1 MNKIRRI
8 YPRFEDIFM
17 SALLTGGMKCFMTV
31 AAALLLS
38 AAWGSDMLSVSSCSQ
53 APVIDGKLDDPC
65 WKTALKLDKFHLRGK
80 GSVDFTTTVRITYD
94 EKNLYLGFECG
105 SPPGKKSIVADVT
118 KKSGRVFE
126 DDSMEIMV
134 DPFRT
139 GDRYYHFIVNA
150 NGAVYDAVRGQGG
163 IVADGAWNSEA
174 CAASKIRGTS
184 WDSEVKIPFHS
195 LELQGK
201 GNVWSFNFARNIYR
215 PNRLASIVPGGVFHS
230 AGHFVPVSGFNIEQD
245 CFAWKIMPPRITS
258 GKMVRDKLRF
268 SAGTQLTNPT
278 ASEQEKI
285 VSFVMIPEKGGKIAA
300 AEKSVKFKA
309 NGT

>member
-150 NGAVYDAVRGQGG
+150 NGACH
-163 IVADGAWNSEA
+163 I
-174 CAASKIRGTS
+174 
-184 WDSEVKIPFHS
+184 
-195 LELQGK
+195 
-201 GNVWSFNFARNIYR
+201 
-215 PNRLASIVPGGVFHS
+215 
-230 AGHFVPVSGFNIEQD
+230 
-245 CFAWKIMPPRITS
+245 
-258 GKMVRDKLRF
+258 
-268 SAGTQLTNPT
+268 
-278 ASEQEKI
+278 
-285 VSFVMIPEKGGKIAA
+285 
-300 AEKSVKFKA
+300 
-309 NGT
+309 